1 MFKLDPEKE
10 VVFRRLV
17 HQVRMATV
25 GLEKLK
31 EMNERFSFR
40 QTVQGL
46 YKRTWDF
53 IKDYPELEA
62 EFKEIAPSEPGRSNP
77 DTFPAE
83 MLILRG
89 FLDGFEDTLNFQN
102 RNQVATEFLI
112 VPGQAFTANKLIG
125 NILKSA
131 TKYIKIVD
139 NYLSDDSVE
148 MLENANSQV
157 DFSILTKNQGS
168 KYPSF
173 LNAVKILKKGWK
185 GKFEVR
191 LTKKL
196 HDRYL
201 IVDDQEVW
209 HCGPSLDYLGLK
221 AGVISKLE
229 QPEVISRIVDLFD
242 QEWLVATP
250 VVI

>member
-1 MFKLDPEKE
+1 MFKLDPEQE
-10 VVFRRLV
+10 VVFRRLAQ
-17 HQVRMATV
+17 QVRMAAI

-31 EMNERFSFR
+31 DMNERFNFR

-46 YKRTWDF
+46 YKRTEDF

-62 EFKEIAPSEPGRSNP
+62 EFKEIAPSEPGRGNP
-77 DTFPAE
+77 DTFPADVF
-83 MLILRG
+83 ILRG
-89 FLDGFEDTLNFQN
+89 VLDSFEDTLNFQN

-112 VPGQAFTANKLIG
+112 VPGQAFTANRLVG
-125 NILKSA
+125 DILKSA
-131 TKYIKIVD
+131 TKSIKIVD

-148 MLENANSQV
+148 MLEMANSQV
-157 DFSILTKNQGS
+157 DFSILTKDQGS
-168 KYPSF
+168 KYPVF
-173 LNAVKILKKGWK
+173 IQAVKIMKKGWK

-191 LTKKL
+191 LTKNL

-201 IVDDQEVW
+201 IVDDKETW

-229 QPEVISRIVDLFD
+229 QPEVITNIVDLFD
-242 QEWLVATP
+242 KEWLVATP
-250 VVI
+250 VAI